1 MLKGL
6 EVSKVKIY
14 QKRESLQKELNFGSE
29 ECMEE
34 NVVFKIILPRK
45 FSLINMD
52 INSHWLKY

>member
-14 QKRESLQKELNFGSE
+14 QQRESLQKELNFGSE

-34 NVVFKIILPRK
+34 NVVLK
-45 FSLINMD
+45 ND
-52 INSHWLKY
+52 IA